1 MPWKVYQ
8 RGVIY
13 PQIGVEV
20 RLHNNHS
27 IMSFHINYSS
37 YSSVFL
43 PGLGEPHLKT
53 LTLSTLTFKTSDLYV
68 LCKHL

>member
-27 IMSFHINYSS
+27 IMSFHSNYSC
-37 YSSVFL
+37 YSSVFPPWVGRASL
-43 PGLGEPHLKT
+43 ENLNPVYT
-53 LTLSTLTFKTSDLYV
+53 DL
-68 LCKHL
+68 